1 MNDDAAMT
9 QWQRIMEETRRYLS
23 AWRDAHPRATFA
35 EIEDAVEERL
45 DALRGE
51 LITDIVTER
60 AAAAADGATR
70 PGCPVC
76 ERSMV
81 RRGSGE
87 RTVTVRGNRTVP
99 LQRAY
104 FACPVCDAGLFPP
117 G

>member
-1 MNDDAAMT
+1 MGQEAAMP
-9 QWQRIMEETRRYLS
+9 QWQRIMEETRCYLS

-51 LITDIVTER
+51 LITDLVAER
-60 AAAAADGATR
+60 AAAADGATR
-70 PGCPVC
+70 PACPLC
-76 ERSMV
+76 ERSMT
-81 RRGSGE
+81 RRGSVE

-99 LQRAY
+99 LRRAY
-104 FACPVCDAGLFPP
+104 FACPACGAGLSPP

>member
-1 MNDDAAMT
+1 MEHEAAMT
-9 QWQRIMEETRRYLS
+9 QWHKIMEETRRYLS
-23 AWRDAHPRATFA
+23 AWRETHPHATFA
-35 EIEDAVEERL
+35 DIEDAVEERL

-51 LITDIVTER
+51 LITDLVTE
-60 AAAAADGATR
+60 AVADGPTP

-76 ERSMV
+76 ERPMA

-87 RTVTVRGNRTVP
+87 RMVTVRGNRTVP

-104 FACPVCDAGLFPP
+104 YACPACGAGLFPP